1 MRKHK
6 VTKKPNQTLVWFGRA
21 VENAWDHPNY

>member
-21 VENAWDHPNY
+21 VENA